1 MFSALGG
8 ALIPAAELPGWA
20 RAMAPGSPGYW
31 AMAALRSA
39 LRDQAAPTVR
49 DAAVLVAVAAAAGA
63 VAAWRMSRGLPRSR
77 LL

>member
-8 ALIPAAELPGWA
+8 ALIPAAELPGWV
-20 RAMAPGSPGYW
+20 RAIAPGSPGYW

-39 LRDQAAPTVR
+39 LRDQAGPTVR
-49 DAAVLVAVAAAAGA
+49 DAAVLVAVAAAASA